1 MVPDLAHT
9 CQKLNELT
17 AEYPG
22 SKSSSVAG
30 DLGDGDDPSA
40 CRGMAGLQLFVSGNA
55 PLAASPIY
63 LFGSVARGEEGPQS
77 DIDILVDFQGPAT
90 FDRYMELKFYLEEL
104 FQRKVDLITQEG
116 LRAEIRGYVEEDM
129 IRAA

>member
-1 MVPDLAHT
+1 MIKDQVLRLLKNK
-9 CQKLNELT
+9 QKELNH
-17 AEYPG
+17 YHVH
-22 SKSSSVAG
+22 S
-30 DLGDGDDPSA
+30 
-40 CRGMAGLQLFVSGNA
+40 
-55 PLAASPIY
+55 IY

-104 FQRKVDLITQEG
+104 FQKEVDLITQEG